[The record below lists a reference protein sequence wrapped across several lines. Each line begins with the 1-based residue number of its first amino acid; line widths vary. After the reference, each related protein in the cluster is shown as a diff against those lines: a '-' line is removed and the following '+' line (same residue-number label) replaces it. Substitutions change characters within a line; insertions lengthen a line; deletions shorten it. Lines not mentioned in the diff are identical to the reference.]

1 MKTKDIIKATQPGNH
16 HDHVAIFK
24 LEQRYYSSRIEFVRL
39 MAQAE
44 KAELQHGW
52 QHRDKNKPSYISVVH
67 VEPFDANGN
76 SQRYGDHD
84 FVCVG
89 FRDKIGG
96 MDNKVITDTVHVSRI
111 DCQMNDAE
119 SIVTVYNDIVERR
132 AQANERERKIA
143 NARELQKQQN
153 LIVSKEVISAIRTRF
168 NVSVLEVNASG
179 GGSKIE
185 IDVHLLKRLV
195 DEAEAARKL
204 NIVA

>member
-16 HDHVAIFK
+16 HDNVAIFK
-24 LEQRYYSSRIEFVRL
+24 LEQRYSSSRIELVRL

-67 VEPFDANGN
+67 VEPIDANGN
-76 SQRYGDHD
+76 SQQFGDHD

-96 MDNKVITDTVHVSRI
+96 MDGKTITDTVHVSRI
-111 DCQMNDAE
+111 ACQMNDAE

-143 NARELQKQQN
+143 NARERQKQQN
-153 LIVSKEVISAIRTRF
+153 LIASTQVVAAIRERF
-168 NVSVLEVNASG
+168 NVSVLEVCSNADY
-179 GGSKIE
+179 SKVT
-185 IDVHLLKRLV
+185 IDVNLLKQLV